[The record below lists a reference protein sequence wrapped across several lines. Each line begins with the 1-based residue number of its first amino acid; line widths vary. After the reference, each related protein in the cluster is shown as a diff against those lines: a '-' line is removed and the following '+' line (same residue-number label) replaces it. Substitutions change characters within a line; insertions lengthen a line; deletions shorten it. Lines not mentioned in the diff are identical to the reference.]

1 MDQLRWMVGL
11 IPDEYLMLLALLVVG
26 VGFILYFSGF
36 FLRWIPGLSG
46 YTFPL
51 RLLGIVIGLT
61 GTFLAG
67 GVGNELIW
75 RHEIAAMKEK
85 VKNAEAQAAAT
96 TRAISTEVKNET
108 VIVKEKG
115 ETVIKHIDR
124 WRDREVIKT
133 VEGPER
139 VRVEE
144 VIKYIENCPVPKE
157 MLDLH
162 NEATR
167 LNKKPEGEKK

>member
-1 MDQLRWMVGL
+1 MDQLHWMVGL
-11 IPDEYLMLLALLVVG
+11 IPDEYLMLLALLVIG
-26 VGFILYFSGF
+26 LGFILYFSGF
-36 FLRWIPGLSG
+36 FLRWIPGLTG

-51 RLLGIVIGLT
+51 RLLGIVIGLS

-67 GVGNELIW
+67 GIGNELIW

-85 VKNAEAQAAAT
+85 VKNAEAQAAAA
-96 TRAISTEVKNET
+96 TRTISEDVKKET
-108 VIVKEKG
+108 VVIKEKSDTIVKYVDK
-115 ETVIKHIDR
+115 
-124 WRDREVIKT
+124 WNDREIVKT

-157 MLDLH
+157 LLDAH
-162 NEATR
+162 NSAATMNR
-167 LNKKPEGEKK
+167 KTEGEKK

>member
-11 IPDEYLMLLALLVVG
+11 IPDEYLMLLALLVVV

-51 RLLGIVIGLT
+51 RLLGIAIGLS

-96 TRAISTEVKNET
+96 TRAISEDVQKET
-108 VIVKEKG
+108 VVVKEKG
-115 ETVIKHIDR
+115 ETIIKYVDK
-124 WRDREVIKT
+124 WNDREIVKT

-157 MLDLH
+157 LLDAH
-162 NEATR
+162 NSAATM
-167 LNKKPEGEKK
+167 NKKEGEKK